1 MLPTPTAI
9 RHNRRLA
16 GGIAAIVAIIGTA
29 AAVTWH
35 PAAATLLPLAG
46 GIYWLLTS
54 RMRRRRKIIARP
66 FPDAWEAILQKDV
79 DFYRSL
85 QDSQKTR
92 FRKMMQVFLDE
103 VDITGVR
110 TDIDETT
117 RVLVAAS
124 GVIPV
129 FGFEDWEYAGLGE
142 VLIYPGS
149 FDEKYQSEGD
159 GQRNILGLIGQ
170 GHLRGVMV
178 LSKPSLLQGFRN
190 RSDKSNVGIHEFA
203 HLVDAADGAVDGI
216 PAGIEPETVDPWIQF
231 VGRELKRDDNAS
243 DINDYAYTNEA
254 EYFAVLSEYF
264 FERPDVLQQQ
274 HPKLYK
280 MMTSIY
286 HQNTRQLLSGLP
298 RRRRRVGR
306 NSPCPCGSGEKF
318 KRCCKR
324 KVGQVST

>member
-1 MLPTPTAI
+1 MLPTPTAVA
-9 RHNRRLA
+9 HNRRLA
-16 GGIAAIVAIIGTA
+16 GGIAAVVAVLGLI

-35 PAAATLLPLAG
+35 PAAAVLLLIAG
-46 GIYWLLTS
+46 ALYWFLTS
-54 RMRRRRKIIARP
+54 RMRRRGRVVARP
-66 FPDAWEAILQKDV
+66 FPDAWEAILQKEV

-85 QDSQKTR
+85 EDDRKSR
-92 FRKMMQVFLDE
+92 FRQMVQVFLDE
-103 VDITGVR
+103 VDVTGVR
-110 TDIDETT
+110 TDVDETT

-142 VLIYPGS
+142 VLIYPNS
-149 FDEKYQSEGD
+149 FDEEYQSEGD
-159 GQRNILGLIGQ
+159 GQRNILGLVGQ

-190 RSDKSNVGIHEFA
+190 RTGKSNVGIHEFA
-203 HLVDAADGAVDGI
+203 HLVDAADGSVDGI
-216 PAGIEPETVDPWIQF
+216 PAGIEREQIDPWIRW
-231 VGRELKRDDNAS
+231 VGRELRGDQTAS

-264 FERPDVLQQQ
+264 FERPDALQQQ

-286 HQNTRQLLSGLP
+286 HQNTRRLLSGLP

-306 NSPCPCGSGEKF
+306 NSPCPCGSGEKY

-324 KVGQVST
+324 KAAKIA